1 MSTPGP
7 FTALGSLRAPER
19 KPTWM
24 QTYSGRPFYPL
35 DATED
40 DIEIVDIAH
49 ALGMVCRYAGH
60 VRRFY
65 SVAEHC
71 VHLSHTV
78 DPEHALAALL
88 HDAAEAYVGD
98 MVRPLKH
105 ELPGYMAVEDHLIAV
120 INNKYGLPGELPAQV
135 KEHDTRI
142 VVDEREQLMTPSQL
156 PWSMLDGFAP
166 LGVEVQG
173 WNPIVAEEMYLHRFY
188 QLTVN

>member
-1 MSTPGP
+1 
-7 FTALGSLRAPER
+7 
-19 KPTWM
+19 M
-24 QTYSGRPFYPL
+24 QTFSGRPFYPL
-35 DATED
+35 NATED

-71 VHLSHTV
+71 VLLSHTV
-78 DPEHALAALL
+78 DPENALWALL

-105 ELPGYMAVEDHLIAV
+105 QMPEYQAVEDRLIQAV
-120 INNKYGLPGELPAQV
+120 ATKFGLPGELPAQV

-142 VVDEREQLMTPSQL
+142 VLDEKEQLMAPSRE
-156 PWSMLDGFAP
+156 PWGLLDGFQP
-166 LGVEVQG
+166 LGVTVHG
-173 WNPIVAEEMYLHRFY
+173 WYPEVAEEMYLLRFN

>member
-1 MSTPGP
+1 MS
-7 FTALGSLRAPER
+7 S
-19 KPTWM
+19 WM
-24 QTYSGRPFYPL
+24 QTFSGEAFYPL
-35 DATED
+35 SASAD

-60 VRRFY
+60 VRKFY

-78 DPEHALAALL
+78 APEHALWALL

-105 ELPGYMAVEDHLIAV
+105 EMPAYQQLEDRLISV
-120 INNKYGLPGELPAQV
+120 IAIRFGLQGEMPEQV

-142 VVDEREQLMTPSQL
+142 VVDEREQLMTPSRL
-156 PWSMLDGFAP
+156 PWSLLDGFAG
-166 LGVEVQG
+166 LGVTVHG
-173 WNPIVAEEMYLHRFY
+173 WDPQRAEEEYLRRFN